1 MNFKSRKIYLNCE
14 IERGKTLNILV
25 KVSYDKDKKLFGI
38 GKFLEQITKN
48 LMQQQQPPRPS

>member
-1 MNFKSRKIYLNCE
+1 MKKFMNFKSRKIYLNCE

-48 LMQQQQPPRPS
+48 LM